1 VGADPI
7 DATVLAELS
16 NGGAVAQR
24 ELLAEFWRYNTEDV
38 RALRSA
44 VSADDLPGVVRAA
57 HRIKGASSSIGAA
70 GLAGV
75 CEKIEH
81 AGRTND
87 WWIVRSTLDV
97 FDHELERLKTRIAA
111 EPVKES

>member
-1 VGADPI
+1 
-7 DATVLAELS
+7 
-16 NGGAVAQR
+16 
-24 ELLAEFWRYNTEDV
+24 
-38 RALRSA
+38 
-44 VSADDLPGVVRAA
+44 VVRAA

-81 AGRTND
+81 AGRTNN